1 METKNP
7 RYDNDYVTLAFLK
20 EYLGEDKNTDEIVKY
35 SKNYGSQPTPPYNKN
50 DTWTNENGLYVC
62 VNPRSIGGYDP
73 NDWQLIVDTKTINN
87 YIITDELS
95 LQDLLNRSETGKIV
109 TYVQLTDPST
119 DWDTSL
125 AKDNHVYCMWKMLE
139 DATSYI
145 YIKLPTDPIAYTWS
159 EIPDTV
165 SEIWNLSGTKTIH
178 GSKPQ
183 TYTAGDLWIIEED
196 ATSIPE
202 GCSPGDWVY
211 AINSNTVYTSTDW
224 SKDSTVISQDSLNS
238 FTYDKTPEL
247 IDGLKYELSTN
258 GRVVI
263 NGGNIS
269 AGSIQ
274 SNNYIPNVRGTKI
287 QLSDGTIDT
296 KNFKVSSDGTITATN
311 GNFSGNITGS
321 TITGTTINTT
331 QDATVGNN
339 LYIGADQSSSSASR
353 KYLYFTNKS
362 YFDRFRI
369 SANTE
374 KLYLYS
380 QFLDLISSEELTI
393 KANRICLW
401 DLNNDGVELINSSD
415 PSMKV
420 YDGTRLVKSTY
431 GTIRDLQYEN
441 DGQSSY
447 MVVVRDNGV
456 RQGVSWWDSDE
467 KLKKNITDT
476 KINALDVIKKIKHRE
491 YDRTDTAEHNKLGYV
506 AQELQKIDDGFV
518 FGVKQSDDSE
528 ILNIN
533 PSKIIPYLTKAIQE
547 QQDMIEKLQ
556 DEVQNLKKEVKLCS
570 K

>member
-20 EYLGEDKNTDEIVKY
+20 EYLGEDGNADEIIKY

-62 VNPRSIGGYDP
+62 VNPRSIGSYDP

-95 LQDLLNRSETGKIV
+95 LQDLLGRSETGKIT
-109 TYVQLTDPST
+109 TYVQLTDPAI

-125 AKDNHVYCMWKMLE
+125 AKDNHIYCLWKMLE

-145 YIKLPTDPIAYTWS
+145 YIKLPTDPVTYTWS

-165 SEIWNLSGTKTIH
+165 SEVWNLNGTKTIY

-183 TYTAGDLWIIEED
+183 IYTAGDLWIIEED

-211 AINSNTVYTSTDW
+211 AINSNTQYVDTDW
-224 SKDSTVISQDSLNS
+224 SKDSTVISQESLNS

-247 IDGLKYELSTN
+247 IDGLKYELSMN

-274 SNNYIPNVRGTKI
+274 SNNYIPNTRGTKI
-287 QLSDGTIDT
+287 QLSDGVIDT

-311 GNFSGNITGS
+311 GNFSGSITGS

-331 QDATVGNN
+331 QDCTVGNN
-339 LYIGADQSSSSASR
+339 LYVGTNQSSTALDQ
-353 KYLYFTNKS
+353 KYLKFSNKT
-362 YFDRFRI
+362 YFDRKKINTTEMLTLYGDWMQFDASSEI
-369 SANTE
+369 LLKANE
-374 KLYLYS
+374 LYL
-380 QFLDLISSEELTI
+380 
-393 KANRICLW
+393 W
-401 DLNNDGVELINSSD
+401 DTTNDGVKLINSSD
-415 PSMKV
+415 PHVTV

-441 DGQSSY
+441 DGTTSY

-456 RQGVSWWDSDE
+456 RQGVSWWESDK
-467 KLKKNITDT
+467 KLKENIVDS
-476 KINALDVIKKIKHRE
+476 KVDALETIKKIKHRE
-491 YDRTDTAEHNKLGYV
+491 YDRIDMEEHNKLGYV
-506 AQELQKIDDGFV
+506 AQELQKVDSSFV
-518 FGVKQSDDSE
+518 FGVKQGDGTE
-528 ILNIN
+528 TLNID
-533 PSKIIPYLTKAIQE
+533 PSKIMPYLTKAIQE
-547 QQDMIEKLQ
+547 QQDIIEKLQ
-556 DEVQNLKKEVKLCS
+556 DDIEILKKEVKLCS